1 VPRNDQRKRGEWAT
15 FIATI
20 LVAGLVGTWALIPT
34 KVLEATWQ
42 AEQQQLSAWAGES
55 AHRWVLFQ
63 AVGTMNGT
71 AKDAERT
78 AAGLGDSGAERWLTE
93 RIYASLLWASLIAY
107 RAHALTMWGLLG
119 IPLILAASVDGVYVR
134 EIRKTAFISQS
145 PIRHKIGVHSFRL
158 VGVAVVAWLCLP
170 VPMPAVAAP
179 AVVCF
184 AAFSLWLW
192 VGHLQKRL

>member
-1 VPRNDQRKRGEWAT
+1 VPRNDQRKRGEWGT
-15 FIATI
+15 FIATLLI
-20 LVAGLVGTWALIPT
+20 ASLMAAWALIPT

-55 AHRWVLFQ
+55 ANRWILFQ

-119 IPLILAASVDGVYVR
+119 IPLILAASMDGFYVR

-158 VGVAVVAWLCLP
+158 VGVAMAAWLCLP
-170 VPMPAVAAP
+170 VPMPAIAAP